1 MPQTTNPLLAD
12 LSTPFGIPPFEAIS
26 AADFRPAFETAIT
39 ENKAEIAA
47 IASDAAAPTFENTIV
62 ALETSGE
69 ALERVARV
77 FFQLA
82 GCNTNDELQEV
93 ERWVAPVLSKHS
105 SEINMN
111 PDLFARVDDLYQ
123 RRDELGLD
131 GEAARVLRLYHQGF
145 VRSGATLEGDNKT
158 RMSSVME
165 RLATLGATFSQN
177 ILADEKDWEL
187 KLEGDDALAG
197 LPDFLIAAAAQ
208 AAKDRGHEGGHVIT
222 LSRSLIAPFLQFS
235 SNRSLR
241 EKAWKAW
248 TTRGEMR
255 DETDNR
261 ALAAETVQLRA
272 ERAQMLGFKNFAAFK
287 LDDQMAKTPD
297 RVRDLLMAVW
307 TPARKRALEERDA
320 MQALAAAEGAN
331 IDIEA
336 WDWRYYAEKQRKA
349 EHDLDEAELKPYF
362 QLEAMI
368 NAAFDCATRLFGLEF
383 KELTDA
389 PRQHPDARTW
399 EVTKNGRHMAIFI
412 GDYFARGSKR
422 SGAWMSAYRG
432 QSKLGGETR
441 PIITNTMNFAKG
453 AEGEAS
459 LLTFDDAR
467 TLFHEF
473 GHGLHG
479 MLSDVTYPYI
489 SCTSVARDFVELP
502 SQLYEHWL
510 SEKAVLAKFARHYKT
525 GEAMPEALIDRVLA
539 AENFGQGFGSVE
551 YTASALVD
559 LAMHEIEDASDFDPM
574 AFEKAT
580 LDGIDMPKEIVMRH
594 RTPHFAHVFSGDGYS
609 AGYYSYMWSEVM
621 DADAYAAFTDA
632 GDPFDAETA
641 ALLAEKIYSAGGKE
655 DPEDAYK
662 GFRGRLPEVGALLKQ
677 RGLDEAA

>member
-1 MPQTTNPLLAD
+1 MTNPLLAAWD
-12 LSTPFGIPPFEAIS
+12 TPFQIPPFES
-26 AADFRPAFETAIT
+26 FQPEHFKPAFEAAI
-39 ENKAEIAA
+39 EAHKAEIDA
-47 IASDAAAPTFENTIV
+47 IAADQAAPTFENTIV
-62 ALETSGE
+62 AMEQAGE
-69 ALERVARV
+69 MLDRVARI

-82 GCNTNDELQEV
+82 SCNTNDALQDV
-93 ERWVAPVLSKHS
+93 ERWVAPVLSKHG
-105 SEINMN
+105 SEVNMN
-111 PDLFARVDDLYQ
+111 PTLFQRVDALYEA
-123 RRDELGLD
+123 RETLGLD
-131 GEAARVLRLYHQGF
+131 AEAQRVLRLYHESF
-145 VRSGATLEGDNKT
+145 VRSGARLEGDEKT
-158 RMSSVME
+158 RMATIME
-165 RLATLGATFSQN
+165 RLATLGAGFGQN
-177 ILADEKDWEL
+177 ILKDEKDWEL

-197 LPDFLIAAAAQ
+197 LPDFLIAAAAE
-208 AAKDRGHEGGHVIT
+208 AARERGHEGGHVIT

-235 SNRSLR
+235 ENRALR
-241 EKAWKAW
+241 EQAWRAW
-248 TTRGEMR
+248 TSRGEMR
-255 DETDNR
+255 EETDNR
-261 ALAAETVQLRA
+261 AMVAETVSLRA
-272 ERAQMLGFKNFAAFK
+272 ERAQLLGFPTFAAYK
-287 LDDQMAKTPD
+287 LDNQMAKTPD

-368 NAAFDCATRLFGLEF
+368 DAAFDCATRLFGLSF
-383 KELTDA
+383 TELPDA
-389 PRQHPDARTW
+389 PKHHPDARVW
-399 EVTKNGRHMAIFI
+399 EVTKDGRHMAIFI

-432 QSKLGGETR
+432 QSKLGEEIR

-510 SEKAVLAKFARHYKT
+510 SEKDVLARFATHYKT
-525 GEAMPEALIDRVLA
+525 GEPMPEALIDRVLA
-539 AENFGQGFGSVE
+539 AENFGQGFASVE

-559 LAMHEIEDASDFDPM
+559 LAMHEIEDAADFDPM
-574 AFEKAT
+574 AFEAKT
-580 LDGIDMPKEIVMRH
+580 LAAIDMPKEIVMRH

-621 DADAYAAFTDA
+621 DADAYEAFTEA

-641 ALLAEKIYSAGGKE
+641 ALLAEKIYSAGGSE

-662 GFRGRLPEVGALLKQ
+662 GFRGRLPAVGALLKQ